1 MATKGRSIIQL
12 IRDDTKKVDE
22 QLEQLKEYKDEN
34 LITNA
39 ISNAANRPFEYRLR
53 DNMFTGGGSYISEF
67 YQSLPYLPTNG
78 LGGILLWDSHLE
90 ANVDNVIPPIGITNV
105 GYAGNA
111 YAGSDINRGSY
122 NINESIG
129 ITNGYRNVWDFG
141 TDKCNDVDIN
151 SISLTSRLC
160 GDLGFNVNN
169 TDIAANRTIIGN
181 DNTYR
186 NQCCITLNDN
196 MYPIYFENKF
206 TVVSIKYIATRTL
219 ELWRSVIQDCSNIE
233 ITTPSMRHT
242 EHTKLADILL
252 SGDTSGV
259 TNGFPSIIKNNNI
272 LHIVG
277 VISTTNKT
285 IYHTQ
290 INLTDYNVTNTL
302 LTLSS
307 SPQNLGTNTTAHCF
321 YNNNYYITM
330 GDGKVGLFS
339 PSGIFIKYIFRSRS
353 TTSGQYFSTYK
364 NMLCLTS
371 IYNPST
377 SSSSTYNGAC
387 INMTVDGSTFTTHYS
402 SIPSSSMGMYPID
415 NDYISYPLIMMGYGS
430 TAYGCN
436 IIATHNYLGSINNL
450 SNTIRKT
457 SDYNM
462 KIIYEVTNE

>member
-39 ISNAANRPFEYRLR
+39 ISNTTNRPFEYRLR
-53 DNMFTGGGSYISEF
+53 DTKLYGGDSYISEF
-67 YQSLPYLPTNG
+67 YQSLLYLPTNG
-78 LGGILLWDSHLE
+78 LGGILLWDNHLDS
-90 ANVDNVIPPIGITNV
+90 NVDNVIPPIGITNV
-105 GYAGNA
+105 GYAGNS
-111 YAGSDINRGSY
+111 YAGTNKNRGTY
-122 NINESIG
+122 NLNESTS
-129 ITNGYRNVWDFG
+129 ITNGYRNVWDFA

-151 SISLTSRLC
+151 SISLTSKIC
-160 GDLGFNVNN
+160 GDLGFDVNN
-169 TDIAANRTIIGN
+169 TDIALPANTTIIGIN
-181 DNTYR
+181 DNYR
-186 NQCCITLNDN
+186 SQRSIPLNDN

-219 ELWRSVIQDCSNIE
+219 ELWRSVIQDCSNIN

-252 SGDTSGV
+252 SADTAGV
-259 TNGFPSIIKNNNI
+259 INRFPSIIKNNNI

-277 VISTTNKT
+277 VKNSTDKI

-290 INLTDYNVTNTL
+290 INLTDYNVTNNL

-307 SPQNLGTNTTAHCF
+307 FPQNLGSNYMPHCF

-330 GDGKVGLFS
+330 SDNKVGLFS
-339 PSGIFIKYIFRSRS
+339 PSGVFIKYIFRTSS
-353 TTSGQYFSTYK
+353 ETSGRYFSTYK
-364 NMLCLTS
+364 NTLCFTS
-371 IYNPST
+371 LYANSYGRIDVS
-377 SSSSTYNGAC
+377 
-387 INMTVDGSTFTTHYS
+387 INMTVDGSTFTPHYS
-402 SIPSSSMGMYPID
+402 YKQNSAGMYPID
-415 NDYISYPLIMMGYGS
+415 NDYINYPLIMMGYGES
-430 TAYGCN
+430 GTGGCN
-436 IIATHNYLGSINNL
+436 IIGTHNYLGSINNL
-450 SNTIRKT
+450 SSTIRKT

>member
-53 DNMFTGGGSYISEF
+53 DVTDNYISQF

-90 ANVDNVIPPIGITNV
+90 ANVNNVIPPIGITNV
-105 GYAGNA
+105 GYAGNS

-122 NINESIG
+122 NINESMG

-181 DNTYR
+181 DDGYR
-186 NQCCITLNDN
+186 QQRCITLNND

-242 EHTKLADILL
+242 EHTKLADISL
-252 SGDTSGV
+252 SADTSGV

-277 VISTTNKT
+277 VVNAINKT

-307 SPQNLGTNTTAHCF
+307 SPQNLRTYTMTYCF

-330 GDGKVGLFS
+330 SDGKVGLFS
-339 PSGIFIKYIFRSRS
+339 PSGIFIKYIFRTHPS
-353 TTSGQYFSTYK
+353 TSGQYFSTYK

-371 IYNPST
+371 INNGST
-377 SSSSTYNGAC
+377 SSTYNDVC

-402 SIPSSSMGMYPID
+402 NMPRSSSGMYPID
-415 NDYISYPLIMMGYGS
+415 NDYISYPLIMMGYGGS
-430 TAYGCN
+430 GAGGCN
-436 IIATHNYLGSINNL
+436 IIGTHNYLGSINNL

>member
-1 MATKGRSIIQL
+1 
-12 IRDDTKKVDE
+12 
-22 QLEQLKEYKDEN
+22 
-34 LITNA
+34 
-39 ISNAANRPFEYRLR
+39 
-53 DNMFTGGGSYISEF
+53 
-67 YQSLPYLPTNG
+67 
-78 LGGILLWDSHLE
+78 
-90 ANVDNVIPPIGITNV
+90 
-105 GYAGNA
+105 
-111 YAGSDINRGSY
+111 
-122 NINESIG
+122 
-129 ITNGYRNVWDFG
+129 
-141 TDKCNDVDIN
+141 
-151 SISLTSRLC
+151 
-160 GDLGFNVNN
+160 
-169 TDIAANRTIIGN
+169 
-181 DNTYR
+181 
-186 NQCCITLNDN
+186 

-206 TVVSIKYIATRTL
+206 TVVSIKYIGTITL

-252 SGDTSGV
+252 SADTSGV

-307 SPQNLGTNTTAHCF
+307 SPQSLGSNYTAHCF

-330 GDGKVGLFS
+330 GDSNVGLFS
-339 PSGIFIKYIFRSRS
+339 PSGVFIKYIFRTASRL
-353 TTSGQYFSTYK
+353 GQYFSTYK
-364 NMLCLTS
+364 NTLCLTDAS
-371 IYNPST
+371 APNYGYKGPF
-377 SSSSTYNGAC
+377 
-387 INMTVDGSTFTTHYS
+387 INMIVDGSTFITHYNAS
-402 SIPSSSMGMYPID
+402 TTSCSGMYPID
-415 NDYISYPLIMMGYGS
+415 NDYINYPLIMMGYGGS
-430 TAYGCN
+430 GSCGCN

>member
-53 DNMFTGGGSYISEF
+53 DNLSYGGDNYISEF

-78 LGGILLWDSHLE
+78 LGGILLWDNHLDP
-90 ANVDNVIPPIGITNV
+90 NVNNVMPPIGITNV
-105 GYAGNA
+105 GYAGNS
-111 YAGSDINRGSY
+111 YAGTDVNRGTY
-122 NINESIG
+122 NQNESMN

-141 TDKCNDVDIN
+141 TDKCNNVDIN

-169 TDIAANRTIIGN
+169 TDIANNRTIIGN
-181 DNTYR
+181 DDKYR
-186 NQCCITLNDN
+186 SQRIITLGSGV
-196 MYPIYFENKF
+196 YPIYFENKF
-206 TVVSIKYIATRTL
+206 TVISIKYIASRTL

-233 ITTPSMRHT
+233 VTTPSMRYT
-242 EHTKLADILL
+242 KHTKLADITL
-252 SGDTSGV
+252 STDTSGV
-259 TNGFPSIIKNNNI
+259 SNRFPSIIKNNNI

-277 VISTTNKT
+277 VVSTTNKT

-307 SPQNLGTNTTAHCF
+307 SPQNLGSNSYAHCF

-330 GDGKVGLFS
+330 GDNKVGLFS
-339 PSGIFIKYIFRSRS
+339 PSGLFIKYIFRTPSQ
-353 TTSGQYFSTYK
+353 TSGRYFSTYK
-364 NMLCLTS
+364 NTLCLTS
-371 IYNPST
+371 TLEYT
-377 SSSSTYNGAC
+377 DVG
-387 INMTVDGSTFTTHYS
+387 INMTVDGSTFVTHYS
-402 SIPSSSMGMYPID
+402 NMPKYSVSMYPID
-415 NDYISYPLIMMGYGS
+415 NDYINYPLIMMGYG
-430 TAYGCN
+430 TGGGCN
-436 IIATHNYLGSINNL
+436 IIGTHNYLGSINNL

-462 KIIYEVTNE
+462 KIIYELTNE

>member
-34 LITNA
+34 IITNA

-53 DNMFTGGGSYISEF
+53 DNMSSGGANYIGQF

-78 LGGILLWDSHLE
+78 LGGILLWDSHLVHDV
-90 ANVDNVIPPIGITNV
+90 NNVIPPIGINNV
-105 GYAGNA
+105 GYAGNP
-111 YAGSDINRGSY
+111 YSGTDVNRGTY
-122 NINESIG
+122 NQNESMN

-141 TDKCNDVDIN
+141 TDKCNNVDIN

-181 DNTYR
+181 DETYR
-186 NQCCITLNDN
+186 QQRCIALNDS

-206 TVVSIKYIATRTL
+206 TVISIKYIATRRL

-233 ITTPSMRHT
+233 ITTPSMRYT
-242 EHTKLADILL
+242 EHTKLADITM
-252 SGDTSGV
+252 SSDTSGV
-259 TNGFPSIIKNNNI
+259 NNRFPSIIKNNNI

-277 VISTTNKT
+277 VVNATDKR

-307 SPQNLGTNTTAHCF
+307 SPQNLDNNYSPHCF

-330 GDGKVGLFS
+330 GDDRVGLFS
-339 PSGIFIKYIFRSRS
+339 PSGVFIKYIFRTPSR
-353 TTSGQYFSTYK
+353 TSGRYFSTYK
-364 NMLCLTS
+364 NTLCLTCVHNS
-371 IYNPST
+371 DGPS
-377 SSSSTYNGAC
+377 NDAC
-387 INMTVDGSTFTTHYS
+387 INMTVDGSTFVTHYS
-402 SIPSSSMGMYPID
+402 NVQYNVTEGMYPID
-415 NDYISYPLIMMGYGS
+415 NDYINYPLIMMGYGGS
-430 TAYGCN
+430 GAGGCN

-462 KIIYEVTNE
+462 KIIYELTNE

>member
-53 DNMFTGGGSYISEF
+53 DVTDNYISQF

-105 GYAGNA
+105 GYAGNS
-111 YAGSDINRGSY
+111 YAGANKNRGTY
-122 NINESIG
+122 NLNESTS
-129 ITNGYRNVWDFG
+129 ITNGYRNVWDFA

-151 SISLTSRLC
+151 SISLTSKLC
-160 GDLGFNVNN
+160 GDLGFDVNN
-169 TDIAANRTIIGN
+169 TDTVNNTTIIGIN
-181 DNTYR
+181 DTYR
-186 NQCCITLNDN
+186 SQRCIILNNN

-206 TVVSIKYIATRTL
+206 TVVSIKYIDTRTL

-252 SGDTSGV
+252 SYGV
-259 TNGFPSIIKNNNI
+259 FNEFPSIIKNNNI

-277 VISTTNKT
+277 VHNSTDKI

-290 INLTDYNVTNTL
+290 INLTDYNVTNNL

-307 SPQNLGTNTTAHCF
+307 SPQRLTSQSYTAHCF

-330 GDGKVGLFS
+330 EDGNVGLFS
-339 PSGIFIKYIFRSRS
+339 PSGVFIKYIFRTTSR
-353 TTSGQYFSTYK
+353 SGQYFSTYK
-364 NMLCLTS
+364 NTLCLTS
-371 IYNPST
+371 LYSNSYGRT
-377 SSSSTYNGAC
+377 DAC
-387 INMTVDGSTFTTHYS
+387 INMTVDGSTFTPQYS
-402 SIPSSSMGMYPID
+402 YKVSSSGMYPID
-415 NDYISYPLIMMGYGS
+415 NDYINYPLIMMGYGGS
-430 TAYGCN
+430 GAGGCN
-436 IIATHNYLGSINNL
+436 IICTHNYLGSINNL

>member
-53 DNMFTGGGSYISEF
+53 DNMLTGGGSYISEF

-105 GYAGNA
+105 GYAGNS

-122 NINESIG
+122 NINESVA

-181 DNTYR
+181 DDGYR
-186 NQCCITLNDN
+186 QQRCITLNDD

-206 TVVSIKYIATRTL
+206 TVVSIKYIASRTL
-219 ELWRSVIQDCSNIE
+219 ELWRSVIQDCSNME

-252 SGDTSGV
+252 STDTPGV

-307 SPQNLGTNTTAHCF
+307 SPQNLGTNTMAHCF

-330 GDGKVGLFS
+330 SDGKVGLFS
-339 PSGIFIKYIFRSRS
+339 PSGIFIKYIFRTRII
-353 TTSGQYFSTYK
+353 TSGQYFSTYK

-371 IYNPST
+371 INNGSQASIYND
-377 SSSSTYNGAC
+377 AC

-402 SIPSSSMGMYPID
+402 SMPRSSSGMYPID

-430 TAYGCN
+430 AAYGCN
-436 IIATHNYLGSINNL
+436 IIGTHNYLGSINNL